1 VVLSVDRSPN
11 DGLGRNAMP
20 VSTSGVALLFA
31 AMAAALAIAAAPV
44 AGADPPCD
52 PAVVACDTPG
62 NVDSPGNVE
71 INDSPPP
78 VSAADEQYPFD
89 NDWYFNPAGGG
100 TALQPNHPSGGG
112 GGGGG
117 GGHR

>member
-1 VVLSVDRSPN
+1 
-11 DGLGRNAMP
+11 
-20 VSTSGVALLFA
+20 VALLFA
-31 AMAAALAIAAAPV
+31 AMAAAALAFAAAPV
-44 AGADPPCD
+44 AAADPPCD

-71 INDSPPP
+71 INDSPPA
-78 VSAADEQYPFD
+78 VSPDEQYPFD

>member
-1 VVLSVDRSPN
+1 MTAR
-11 DGLGRNAMP
+11 GRNVMP
-20 VSTSGVALLFA
+20 VSNSGVALLFA
-31 AMAAALAIAAAPV
+31 AIAAALAIAAAPV
-44 AGADPPCD
+44 AAADPPCD

-71 INDSPPP
+71 INDSPPA
-78 VSAADEQYPFD
+78 VSAPDEQYPFD

-117 GGHR
+117 GHR